1 MRSATECREQ
11 AEDWRALANR
21 CYGDRRHHA
30 LDMAEHWEDLAR
42 QVDSANNHHL
52 AGMLKAVYD
61 DVADEPVPDRF
72 RELLGQLDAADARS
86 R

>member
-1 MRSATECREQ
+1 MKSATECREQ

-21 CYGDRRHHA
+21 YYGDRRHHA

-42 QVDSANNHHL
+42 QVDSANNRHL

-72 RELLGQLDAADARS
+72 HELLGQLDAADSRS